1 MILTSSR
8 PMLFL
13 LGDIGLPR
21 VLPGLLIMVAELVE
35 ASLPTE
41 SLVPAAMAPQADGFD
56 VKPLN

>member
-1 MILTSSR
+1 
-8 PMLFL
+8 MLFL